1 MIGQGVLLLL
11 LVCGT
16 MLSSCAA
23 EGDGVDRLP
32 ATAVMTSVSK
42 VLSPSGGTISLPRL
56 ASLSIPPDAF
66 PSSTMVDLSAVR
78 VEDIERLALHLNR
91 PVAPMPGLHHIRV
104 TTAGALN
111 SALRLMIR
119 LPNTRN
125 GEVVALLL
133 AHKKAVGEEVAY
145 TIRTSPAMPCENGQA
160 VCVDLS
166 PEWFWPLR
174 STGQQ
179 VAYVGV
185 GTSGELDALST
196 EQNL

>member
-11 LVCGT
+11 LVCGM

-32 ATAVMTSVSK
+32 ATAVMGSVSE
-42 VLSPSGGTISLPRL
+42 LISPSGGTISLPRL
-56 ASLSIPPDAF
+56 ASLSFPADAF
-66 PSSTMVDLSAVR
+66 PSSTMVDLSVVR
-78 VEDIERLALHLNR
+78 VDDIERLALQLDR

-111 SALRLMIR
+111 SGPRLMVR
-119 LPNTRN
+119 LPNPRN
-125 GEVVALLL
+125 GEMAALLL
-133 AHKKAVGEEVAY
+133 APKNGVGEEAAY
-145 TIRTSPAMPCENGQA
+145 TVHTSPAVPCDNGQA

-166 PEWFWPLR
+166 PDWFWPLR

-185 GTSGELDALST
+185 GTVGELEALPT
-196 EQNL
+196 GQNL